1 MSSSTPLK
9 SAIPSSQALAVKR
22 TQLAN
27 TRTLLAYVR
36 TALGCAGFAVAVEKL
51 YPGEQ
56 GALPAALAAETTP
69 AWRESVCVGAD
80 KFEKKLMRSM
90 QGGVV

>member
-56 GALPAALAAETTP
+56 GALPAAFMAIIAVGIMVYGAASFLQDRRYILGKS
-69 AWRESVCVGAD
+69 A
-80 KFEKKLMRSM
+80 
-90 QGGVV
+90 